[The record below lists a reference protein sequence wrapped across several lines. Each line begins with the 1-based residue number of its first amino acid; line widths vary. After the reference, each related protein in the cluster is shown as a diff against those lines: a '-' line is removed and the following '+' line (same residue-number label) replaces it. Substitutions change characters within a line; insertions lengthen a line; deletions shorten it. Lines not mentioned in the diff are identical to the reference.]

1 MNEDIILSMVR
12 PYLKKAELSYS
23 DFDNIFGNLLSQ
35 HEQYEVVSILSL
47 NGIELVDLDDIQQ
60 NYYKIAEPYAKNG
73 YLKYDEF
80 DKIFGKYP
88 HKEQYKIIEELFSKG
103 IELIDNVEEPIDIK
117 KSDFD
122 TLIDPLNITID
133 EKNTNDFEILY
144 DEKIFHD
151 KEKSNNTVVVN
162 KNVKQTNEILCKLI
176 QEGNQQAQQ
185 DICIKNQGLVQK
197 YASAYYNYYGN
208 DLEFEDLEQVGYIGL
223 IIAAEKFDMK
233 RDNAF
238 TTYATFWIKQAMSR
252 EIFDQGFPIRI
263 PVHAMEKIIK
273 ITRLENIFDF
283 QRMNHK
289 QIINSIAEE
298 LQITEDEVRH
308 YIHIRQKFLRC
319 ASLNIPVGEDMETEL
334 GELIPDEESI
344 TAEDAAIKKSLS
356 KDIRYVVSKLSMR
369 EQEVINLRFGL
380 IDGRK
385 RTLEEVG
392 QVLNVTRERAR
403 QIEAKALRKLRH
415 PSKSKMIKEYL

>member
-1 MNEDIILSMVR
+1 MVR
-12 PYLKKAELSYS
+12 PYLKNAELSYS

-47 NGIELVDLDDIQQ
+47 NGIELVDLDDVQQ

-80 DKIFGKYP
+80 DKLFGKYS
-88 HKEQYKIIEELFSKG
+88 HKEQYEIIEELFSKG
-103 IELIDNVEEPIDIK
+103 IKFIDNVEEPINIK
-117 KSDFD
+117 ESDFD

-133 EKNTNDFEILY
+133 EKNTDDFEVLY

-151 KEKSNNTVVVN
+151 KGKSNNTIVVN

-176 QEGNQQAQQ
+176 QEGNQQAKQ
-185 DICIKNQGLVQK
+185 DLCIKNQGLVQK

-223 IIAAEKFDMK
+223 ITAAEKFDMQ

-273 ITRLENIFDF
+273 ITRLENIFEF
-283 QRMNHK
+283 QDMTHK

-298 LQITEDEVRH
+298 LQITEDDVRY

-344 TAEDAAIKKSLS
+344 TAEDAAIKSSLS

-369 EQEVINLRFGL
+369 EQKVINLRFGL

-392 QVLNVTRERAR
+392 QALNVTRERAR

>member
-122 TLIDPLNITID
+122 ALIDPLNITID

-151 KEKSNNTVVVN
+151 KEKSNSTVVVN

-176 QEGNQQAQQ
+176 QEGNQQAKQ

-223 IIAAEKFDMK
+223 ITAAEKFDMN
-233 RDNAF
+233 RDNTF
-238 TTYATFWIKQAMSR
+238 TTYATFWIKQAISR
-252 EIFDQGFPIRI
+252 EIFDQGFSIRI

-273 ITRLENIFDF
+273 ITRLENLFEF
-283 QRMNHK
+283 QGMTHK

-298 LQITEDEVRH
+298 LQITEDDIRH

-319 ASLNIPVGEDMETEL
+319 ASLNTSVGEDMETEL
-334 GELIPDEESI
+334 GELIPDVESI

>member
-1 MNEDIILSMVR
+1 LNEDIILSMVR

-80 DKIFGKYP
+80 DKIFGKYS
-88 HKEQYKIIEELFSKG
+88 HKEQYKIIEELYSKG

-117 KSDFD
+117 ESDFD

-151 KEKSNNTVVVN
+151 KEKLNSTVVVN

-176 QEGNQQAQQ
+176 QEGNQQAKQ

-223 IIAAEKFDMK
+223 ITAAKKFDMN
-233 RDNAF
+233 RDNTF
-238 TTYATFWIKQAMSR
+238 TTYATFWIKQAISR

-273 ITRLENIFDF
+273 ITRLENLFEF
-283 QRMNHK
+283 QGMTHK

-298 LQITEDEVRH
+298 LQIMEDDIRH

-319 ASLNIPVGEDMETEL
+319 ASLNTSVGEDMETEL
-334 GELIPDEESI
+334 GELIPDVESI

>member
-80 DKIFGKYP
+80 DKIFGKYS
-88 HKEQYKIIEELFSKG
+88 HKEQYKIIEELYSKG

-117 KSDFD
+117 ESDFD

-151 KEKSNNTVVVN
+151 KEKLNSTVVVN

-176 QEGNQQAQQ
+176 QEGNQQAKQ

-223 IIAAEKFDMK
+223 ITAAKKFDMN
-233 RDNAF
+233 RDNTF
-238 TTYATFWIKQAMSR
+238 TTYATFWIKQAISR

-273 ITRLENIFDF
+273 ITRLENLFEF
-283 QRMNHK
+283 QGMTHK

-298 LQITEDEVRH
+298 LQIMEDDIRH

-319 ASLNIPVGEDMETEL
+319 ASLNTSVGEDMETEL
-334 GELIPDEESI
+334 GELIPDVESI